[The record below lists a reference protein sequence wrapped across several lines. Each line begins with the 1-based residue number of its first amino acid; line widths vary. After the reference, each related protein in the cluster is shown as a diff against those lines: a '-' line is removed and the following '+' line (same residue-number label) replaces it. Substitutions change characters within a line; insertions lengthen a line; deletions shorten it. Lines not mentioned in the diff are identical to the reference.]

1 MSYKTSK
8 YGNIIKEDNEVITL
22 IPMEEKSTLY
32 QEYLEYLKNN
42 GEVLQSD
49 LFTEEEVI
57 LENRNNIPETPLWR
71 IRVILRIMNLE
82 ENIEA
87 SLDLLEEPQKTAA
100 KYIWEYGTVIERNS
114 PTILFIQLS
123 LGLKDLEVDN
133 IFIEAN
139 KIVI

>member
-1 MSYKTSK
+1 MTYKISK

-22 IPMEEKSTLY
+22 IPMDENSFLY

-57 LENRNNIPETPLWR
+57 LINRNNIPETPLWR
-71 IRVILRIMNLE
+71 IRVILRIMGLE
-82 ENIEA
+82 TNIEEA
-87 SLDLLEEPQKTAA
+87 LDLLEEPQKTAA

-114 PTILFIQLS
+114 PTILFIQSSLS
-123 LGLKDLEVDN
+123 LKDLEVDN

>member
-1 MSYKTSK
+1 
-8 YGNIIKEDNEVITL
+8 
-22 IPMEEKSTLY
+22 MEEKSTPY

-57 LENRNNIPETPLWR
+57 LINRNNIPETPLWR
-71 IRVILRIMNLE
+71 IRVILRIMGLE
-82 ENIEA
+82 NKIEE

-133 IFIEAN
+133 IFIKAN
-139 KIVI
+139 KIII

>member
-1 MSYKTSK
+1 MTYKISK

-22 IPMEEKSTLY
+22 IPMDENSFLY

-57 LENRNNIPETPLWR
+57 LINRNNIPETPLWR

-87 SLDLLEEPQKTAA
+87 SLDLLEEPNKTAA
-100 KYIWEYGTVIERNS
+100 KYIWEYGTVIERFS
-114 PTILFIQLS
+114 PTVIFIQYS
-123 LGLKDLEVDN
+123 LRLTDLEIDN

-139 KIVI
+139 KIVM

>member
-1 MSYKTSK
+1 MSYKISK
-8 YGNIIKEDNEVITL
+8 YGNIIKVDDEIVL
-22 IPMEEKSTLY
+22 IPMEETSLLY

-57 LENRNNIPETPLWR
+57 LINRNNIPETPLWR

-114 PTILFIQLS
+114 PTILFIQSS

>member
-1 MSYKTSK
+1 MTYKISK
-8 YGNIIKEDNEVITL
+8 YGNIIKVDDEIILV
-22 IPMEEKSTLY
+22 PMEEKSTLY

-57 LENRNNIPETPLWR
+57 LINRNNIPETPLWR

-114 PTILFIQLS
+114 PTILFIQSS

>member
-1 MSYKTSK
+1 MQYKTSK
-8 YGNIIKEDNEVITL
+8 YGNIIKEDNGVITL
-22 IPMEEKSTLY
+22 IPMDEGSSLY

-57 LENRNNIPETPLWR
+57 LINRNNIPETPLWR
-71 IRVILRIMNLE
+71 IRVILRIMGLE
-82 ENIEA
+82 NKIEE

-114 PTILFIQLS
+114 PTILFIQSS

-133 IFIEAN
+133 IFIKAN
-139 KIVI
+139 KIII